1 MESQAVVADDI
12 LKIIA
17 DVMRRS
23 KYAKT
28 EMCKNSPMTDNPP
41 MVIVGRV
48 HDESDSDEEMND
60 TSESYHRD
68 LGLAKKYDVAMLPL
82 IHKEDP
88 YEAYTDIVGHFPIMP
103 IEFILII
110 VEGYMREMKDKSLL
124 EGLRQEND
132 KGVSLKEDF
141 QTNPF
146 TDVVEG
152 LVIAGVDWDED
163 KLYMSAST
171 YRYDDFGVPQFSD
184 VESDV
189 VMLTDENREEMTQ
202 ARFTNV
208 MLQTITYLKLT
219 MRAKAFHD
227 LLSEAPDERN

>member
-48 HDESDSDEEMND
+48 HDENDSDEEMDD

-189 VMLTDENREEMTQ
+189 IMLTDENKEEMTQ